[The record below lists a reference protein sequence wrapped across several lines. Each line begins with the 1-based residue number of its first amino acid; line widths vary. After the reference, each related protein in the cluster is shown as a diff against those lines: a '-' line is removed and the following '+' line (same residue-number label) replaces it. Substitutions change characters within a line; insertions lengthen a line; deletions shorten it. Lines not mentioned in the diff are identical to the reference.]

1 MTNQFRLVALLPMK
15 ANSSRVPRKNFKDI
29 AGKPLARWILDTLV
43 SIELIDKIVIN
54 TDAIEELAEIGIR
67 NGAHN
72 GRVIIRQRPSEL
84 CGDTVSMNKIIADDL
99 TFINAENYLMTHT
112 TNPLLSEETVRKAI
126 DTFHDGLCV
135 HDSLFSVNRHQTRFY
150 DRQVKPIN
158 HDPDNLVQTQDL
170 EPFFEENSCL
180 YLFSKSSFKSTNARI
195 GQKPMMMEIP
205 KIEAID
211 IDEPDDWVLAKK
223 LLSTSTL

>member
-1 MTNQFRLVALLPMK
+1 MVERLENSTKTSCSTQDHDKPISPSRPT
-15 ANSSRVPRKNFKDI
+15 ANEGKQLSGSPKNFKDI

-170 EPFFEENSCL
+170 EPFLKKIVAST
-180 YLFSKSSFKSTNARI
+180 SFLNPALRAPTL
-195 GQKPMMMEIP
+195 E
-205 KIEAID
+205 
-211 IDEPDDWVLAKK
+211 LAK
-223 LLSTSTL
+223 SQ

>member
-15 ANSSRVPRKNFKDI
+15 ANSSRVPRKNFKEI

-54 TDAIEELAEIGIR
+54 TDAIEELADIDIR

-72 GRVIIRQRPSEL
+72 GRIIVRQRPSEL
-84 CGDTVSMNKIIADDL
+84 RGDTVSMNKIIANDL

-112 TNPLLSEETVRKAI
+112 TNPLVSQETVRKAI
-126 DTFHDGLCV
+126 GAFHDGLGA

-150 DRQVKPIN
+150 DRHSNPIN

-170 EPFFEENSCL
+170 EPYFEENSCL
-180 YLFSKSSFKSTNARI
+180 YLFSKSSFETTNARI

-205 KIEAID
+205 KVEAID
-211 IDEPDDWVLAKK
+211 IDEPDDWILAEK
-223 LLSTSTL
+223 LLSTSAR